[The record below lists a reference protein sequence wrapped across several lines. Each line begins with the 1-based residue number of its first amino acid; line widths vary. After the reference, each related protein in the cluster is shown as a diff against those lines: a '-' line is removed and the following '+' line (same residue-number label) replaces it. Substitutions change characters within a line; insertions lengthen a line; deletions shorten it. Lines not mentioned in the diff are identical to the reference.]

1 MNDRPG
7 FVPANTPPPIPG
19 YESLWPG
26 VNMGTALSG
35 LRAQKVQ
42 LTPQQDAR
50 LTKAR
55 NLRYLKWVL
64 NLVLIGFVLMTIGGW
79 FIPHHHH
86 LDAIIPGVIA
96 VVLFTMTRRVES
108 RIRRLDHF

>member
-1 MNDRPG
+1 MPAPPG
-7 FVPANTPPPIPG
+7 PGQWGYVPPRQDAIPP
-19 YESLWPG
+19 ELL
-26 VNMGTALSG
+26 GT
-35 LRAQKVQ
+35 QKIQ
-42 LTPQQDAR
+42 LTPEQDAR

-96 VVLFTMTRRVES
+96 LALFTVTRRIES
-108 RIRRLDHF
+108 RIRMLDHF

>member
-1 MNDRPG
+1 MPAPPG
-7 FVPANTPPPIPG
+7 PGQRGYVPPRRDDVPPGILHTPKIP
-19 YESLWPG
+19 
-26 VNMGTALSG
+26 
-35 LRAQKVQ
+35 
-42 LTPQQDAR
+42 LTPEQDAR

-64 NLVLIGFVLMTIGGW
+64 NLILIGFVLMTIAGW

-96 VVLFTMTRRVES
+96 VMLFTVTRRLES

>member
-1 MNDRPG
+1 VIKEKTMPAPPG
-7 FVPANTPPPIPG
+7 PGQPG
-19 YESLWPG
+19 YVPPRQDYVPPEY
-26 VNMGTALSG
+26 
-35 LRAQKVQ
+35 LRTQKVQ
-42 LTPQQDAR
+42 LTPEQDAR

-64 NLVLIGFVLMTIGGW
+64 NLVLIGFVLMTIAGW

-96 VVLFTMTRRVES
+96 VALFTVTRRIES